1 MVMDRKAKIVA
12 TIGPASQDEAV
23 LEKMLLAGVD
33 VARLNYSHGTHES
46 HAARILSLRA
56 LAKRLGHPLAILQD
70 LQGPKIRVGVLPEPL
85 TLLAGQQVRLYP
97 EGTVKPVGV
106 SIPVDFPQLFGEV
119 KPGDRILLDDG
130 RLVLKVQSLERKQ
143 VLAEVKTGGG
153 LCSHKGINLPGVS
166 LDIPAFTEKD
176 AEDLDFG
183 LSLGVDVVAMSF
195 VQAAQDVK
203 AIRKL
208 VKAGGENSPLLIAKL
223 ERPKAL
229 DNLEAILDVVDGV
242 MVARGDMG
250 VEMAPEDVPGAQK
263 RIIQAANRKGKL
275 VITATQMLESMI
287 HNPLP
292 TRAEASDV
300 ANAVYDGTDAVM
312 LSAETALGD
321 YPVES
326 VSLMD
331 RIVRQAELNYD
342 QWGHGQVLE
351 SDEHDD
357 AVAIARAAR
366 ELAQDRDVEAIAVF
380 TRTGR
385 TAILMSKARPCVPV
399 LAFTPVEETYRRM
412 ALAWGVRPYRVPWA
426 DTMEE
431 MIGHVETALREN
443 GLVQP
448 GGQVVVVSGF
458 PVRDFRQPNM
468 ALLHT
473 VR

>member
-1 MVMDRKAKIVA
+1 MERKAKIVA
-12 TIGPASQDEAV
+12 TMGPASQDDSV
-23 LEKMLLAGVD
+23 IEKLLLAGVD
-33 VARLNYSHGTHES
+33 VARLNFSHGTNAS
-46 HAARILSLRA
+46 HAARIQSLRSVS
-56 LAKRLGHPLAILQD
+56 RRMGQPLAILQD
-70 LQGPKIRVGVLPEPL
+70 LQGPKIRVGTLPESM
-85 TLLAGQQVRLYP
+85 LLSVGQQVYLYP
-97 EGTVKPVGV
+97 EESIKPVGV
-106 SIPVDFPQLFGEV
+106 TIPVDFPQLFGVV
-119 KPGDRILLDDG
+119 KPGDSILLDDG
-130 RLVLKVQSLERKQ
+130 RLVLTVLSVERSR
-143 VLAEVKTGGG
+143 VVTEVKTGGN
-153 LCSHKGINLPGVS
+153 LSSHKGINLPGVL

-176 AEDLDFG
+176 ADDLAFG
-183 LSLGVDVVAMSF
+183 LSLNVDVVAMSF
-195 VQAAQDVK
+195 VQTAQDVK
-203 AIRKL
+203 TVRTL
-208 VKAGGENSPLLIAKL
+208 VKARGENSPLLIAKL

-229 DNLEAILDVVDGV
+229 DNLEEILDIVDGV
-242 MVARGDMG
+242 MVARGDLG

-263 RIIQAANRKGKL
+263 RIIQAANRKGRL

-300 ANAVYDGTDAVM
+300 ANAIYDGTDAVM
-312 LSAETALGD
+312 LSAETAIGD

-326 VSLMD
+326 VLLMH
-331 RIVRQAELNYD
+331 RIIRQAEENYD
-342 QWGHGQVLE
+342 RWGHGQVLE
-351 SDEHDD
+351 TDEHND
-357 AVAIARAAR
+357 AVAIVRAAK

-412 ALAWGVRPYRVPWA
+412 ALAWGVKPYRVPWA

-431 MIGHVETALREN
+431 MIGHVETALRES
-443 GLVQP
+443 GLVHP

-473 VR
+473 VK